1 MSFQLRGVCG
11 RLKAS
16 WDNRNTCLSC
26 TLCTVDHKCSI
37 CSSWDDDIWQEAI
50 CRRTFLGRKRPDV
63 PSTDGFCPVTL
74 QTSDDQLQHQSP
86 GIRQDGD
93 HTLPSESRS
102 TSDFMATTVSRSL
115 PDGIG
120 QGPPVN
126 GDWSGHRS
134 DLPVTGHLLL
144 MTGPTHRAAV
154 TGSLLLMTGPTHRS
168 SVTDDRSDP
177 PFICY

>member
-11 RLKAS
+11 HLKAS
-16 WDNRNTCLSC
+16 WDNHNTFLSC

-37 CSSWDDDIWQEAI
+37 CSSWDDDIWQKAI
-50 CRRTFLGRKRPDV
+50 RRRTFLSRKRPDV

-74 QTSDDQLQHQSP
+74 QTSDDQFQHQSP

-126 GDWSGHRS
+126 GDWS
-134 DLPVTGHLLL
+134 DLPVTSHLLL

-154 TGSLLLMTGPTHRS
+154 TGHLLLMTGPTHRS
-168 SVTDDRSDP
+168 PV
-177 PFICY
+177 ICY